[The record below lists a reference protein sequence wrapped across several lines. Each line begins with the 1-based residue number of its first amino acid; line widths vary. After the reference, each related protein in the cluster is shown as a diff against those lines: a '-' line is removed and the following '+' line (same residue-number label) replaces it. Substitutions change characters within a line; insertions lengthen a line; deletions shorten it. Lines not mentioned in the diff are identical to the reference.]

1 MEALHPGRELG
12 RYVLSKRLARGGM
25 GEVWLAT
32 SRGSGGFRKSMVLK
46 TILPE
51 HASSPAFVE
60 LFAEEA
66 CLTAQL
72 RHPNLID
79 VYDFAFAH
87 GVHYIVMEYLEGWS
101 LAQIRS
107 AAAKKKRAIPEWFIL
122 RVAEE
127 CCRGL
132 HHAHT
137 QSGIIHCD
145 LSPGN
150 VMVSFSGHT
159 KVVDFGVARSLHT
172 RGGSLHNGKL
182 SYLAP
187 ERIANKGV
195 DVRSDVYSL
204 GVIMYLLFTKRLPF
218 QGDSRAIAR
227 GIIKGQVTPPRLL
240 CPIDPGSEEILLRA
254 LATNPEDRYQT
265 VGEMG
270 DAIKL
275 LRSRQSYL
283 DPLIDTADYMSELS
297 NSRKDRATVEM
308 VNPLSGWRSAS
319 ALDSLESESPIEV
332 SSAEIEII
340 ETEPTPAGLAEE
352 SPSGSSGPMSAAFMC
367 GKGSSPR
374 DTTEETSIQRL
385 FHPKDLG
392 SRLDMQPA
400 GSTALSTSSVIFQPP
415 SLQRSQGKVN
425 PFGGEL
431 NKERRHQEWPWGG
444 ALRKH
449 R

>member
-51 HASSPAFVE
+51 HASSRAFVE

-137 QSGIIHCD
+137 RSGIIHCD

-150 VMVSFSGHT
+150 IMVSFSGHT

-172 RGGSLHNGKL
+172 QGGSLHNGKL

-204 GVIMYLLFTKRLPF
+204 GVIMYLLFTRRLPF
-218 QGDSRAIAR
+218 KGNTKAAVRAILQ
-227 GIIKGQVTPPRLL
+227 GQATPPHLL
-240 CPIDPGSEEILLRA
+240 CSIDPGSEAILLRA
-254 LATNPEDRYQT
+254 LATNPEDRYQS

-270 DAIKL
+270 DAIRL
-275 LRSRQSYL
+275 LRARQSYL
-283 DPLIDTADYMSELS
+283 DPLIETADYLSELS
-297 NSRKDRATVEM
+297 NTQQDKATIEM
-308 VNPLSGWRSAS
+308 VNPLSDWRGSS
-319 ALDSLESESPIEV
+319 ALELRESEPAIEV
-332 SSAEIEII
+332 SSAEIRECDRALRRVRGVRERRPPSRAACGSAPWRAACAIPARRSAP
-340 ETEPTPAGLAEE
+340 PTPRPARR
-352 SPSGSSGPMSAAFMC
+352 
-367 GKGSSPR
+367 PR
-374 DTTEETSIQRL
+374 RR
-385 FHPKDLG
+385 
-392 SRLDMQPA
+392 SR
-400 GSTALSTSSVIFQPP
+400 
-415 SLQRSQGKVN
+415 
-425 PFGGEL
+425 
-431 NKERRHQEWPWGG
+431 
-444 ALRKH
+444 
-449 R
+449 